1 MAPLLFL
8 AVQFALTSLCFCTR
22 LVNFQLAQPPVV
34 PKNVK
39 YCTVKVLERDF
50 AFSFGKAEVVQLT
63 PPTDCGPPGSWA
75 AVTLNFTVT
84 SNGTQFDRLGVFTF
98 RNTEIWRTST
108 PEPTR
113 GDGIIWTYVKDVSQ
127 YIPLFAEPGTFI
139 LQLDNLI
146 REDLD
151 GIYSTVLYA
160 TYYASSFTAPP
171 AKKSDLILPIS
182 TLANNTGN
190 EASVPPAFSLNIT
203 LPRNTI
209 KVYAELFASGNGQ
222 EEFWYN
228 NIANEYISE
237 LPDNTTYP
245 NGPFREVRL
254 LIDGQLAGVAFPYPV
269 VFTGGFN
276 PALWRPI
283 AAYGALDQPTYFLD
297 VTPFVPLL
305 TDGNPHNFSLDI
317 VSAEDDHTI
326 NQNWYV
332 SGLLQIVTDSS
343 TEPTT
348 GKMTIYDVEPYAQ
361 SSAAIVRDNG
371 EVEITVKAT
380 RQLHIESTIV
390 SGSGVS
396 IDAVFKQNLQYS
408 NVQIYKNSTQHL
420 RQSTTGQIISTHNN
434 VVAVSDQF
442 DYPFNVELRSLTPDG
457 RDFMTYIDH
466 SYNRSIQPSPLIL
479 ASTIYNQQTAN
490 GFFSMRKGGNTG
502 NGTNNNI
509 FSYKDA
515 SGNTYNRRINA
526 AFNNITL
533 DEESSSLSGSGS
545 AKEHY
550 SSSLSLVSPDG
561 LEHRFAGTRLPVT
574 WSFLK
579 LELEL

>member
-39 YCTVKVLERDF
+39 YCTVKVLD
-50 AFSFGKAEVVQLT
+50 

-98 RNTEIWRTST
+98 RNTEMSFRQQPCAYADI
-108 PEPTR
+108 E
-113 GDGIIWTYVKDVSQ
+113 II
-127 YIPLFAEPGTFI
+127 LA
-139 LQLDNLI
+139 
-146 REDLD
+146 
-151 GIYSTVLYA
+151 VLYA